1 VCTHVAIYGDH
12 RAGRRIGVCLQCDEP
27 NGLFRKRGILVLARH
42 AVQSAIPC
50 EVQPGQEHIPDVF
63 DQVGAPYT
71 LLTPASEMMAYPQ
84 VRIRTN
90 AWIPFV
96 ISERFDAAADA
107 IKRVSF
113 TAHYLAIFGIPLSMG
128 DSFDI
133 PTSLP

>member
-1 VCTHVAIYGDH
+1 MGIIVPAVVLGYASNAMSQTACLENAAFWYSHVMLSSQPYY
-12 RAGRRIGVCLQCDEP
+12 VKL
-27 NGLFRKRGILVLARH
+27 
-42 AVQSAIPC
+42 
-50 EVQPGQEHIPDVF
+50 QPGQEHIPDVF